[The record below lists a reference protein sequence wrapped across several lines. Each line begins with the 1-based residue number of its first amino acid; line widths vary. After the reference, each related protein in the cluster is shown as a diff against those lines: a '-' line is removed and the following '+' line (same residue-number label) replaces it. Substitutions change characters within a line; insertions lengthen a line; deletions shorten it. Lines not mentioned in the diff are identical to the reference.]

1 MVEVDTEVTL
11 RIEHTDSVTVILVP
25 LRGEPTKAW
34 RRHFEALRRPQQ
46 DDVVDIDGSAWIR
59 VLFQQS
65 EIDGSDAAVE
75 RLEEVVQLV
84 ASANLREAENRSQ
97 WADFD
102 DRLRSWW
109 SNKSRE

>member
-1 MVEVDTEVTL
+1 MVEVDTDATL
-11 RIEHTDSVTVILVP
+11 RIEHTDSVTVILIP
-25 LRGEPTKAW
+25 LRGEPTKTW
-34 RRHFEALRRPQQ
+34 RRNFETLVRPQPDQ
-46 DDVVDIDGSAWIR
+46 VVDIDGRPWIR
-59 VLFQQS
+59 LLLQQS
-65 EIDGSDAAVE
+65 EIAGSGAAVE

-84 ASANLREAENRSQ
+84 ASANLREAENRRE